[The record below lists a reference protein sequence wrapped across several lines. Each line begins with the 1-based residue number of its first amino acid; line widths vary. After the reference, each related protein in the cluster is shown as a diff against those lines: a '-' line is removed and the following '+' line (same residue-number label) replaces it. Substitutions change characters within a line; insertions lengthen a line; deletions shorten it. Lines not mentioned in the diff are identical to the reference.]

1 MKKALKSKI
10 EFFLFRIFYKLFKM
24 LPYPF
29 VEKMITQI
37 FIFAGMILGIRK
49 KRAKMQLKM
58 VFPEKSSKE
67 IREILIGMYRNM
79 GITTAE
85 TYFGNT
91 QKLFDKAIVDGWEIL
106 DKAVKM
112 GKGVILTTG
121 HLGNWELAGRYIA
134 ANYKMGVVGRK
145 LRNRYLDSFTNKLRE
160 KENIII
166 IDRKKALRP
175 IIKLLKENYI
185 VSLLMDQNAGRNGIL
200 TDFLG
205 FPASTFVGAA
215 KIAIKTGC
223 PIVPAFAIRLTD
235 GTHRFICEEIIYP
248 EKYENTLESIKE
260 LTELVSKKLEKYILK
275 YPQQWFWVHRRW
287 RGAKKAR
294 KI

>member
-1 MKKALKSKI
+1 MKKKIKSKI

-24 LPYPF
+24 LPYQS
-29 VEKMITQI
+29 VEKIITQI
-37 FIFAGMILGIRK
+37 FIFAGMIFGIRK
-49 KRAKMQLKM
+49 KIAMIQLKM
-58 VFPEKSSKE
+58 VFPEKSSQE
-67 IREILIGMYRNM
+67 IRKILIGMYRNM

-91 QKLFDKAIVDGWEIL
+91 QELFDKAIVDGWEIL

-134 ANYKMGVVGRK
+134 ANYKLGVVATRQ
-145 LRNRYLDSFTNKLRE
+145 RNRYFDSFTNKLRE
-160 KENIII
+160 KENIIM
-166 IDRKKALRP
+166 IDKKKALRP

-205 FPASTFVGAA
+205 FPASTFVGTA
-215 KIAIKTGC
+215 KIAIKIGC
-223 PIVPAFAIRLTD
+223 PIVPAFAIRLSE
-235 GTHRFICEEIIYP
+235 GTHRFICEEIIYSDN
-248 EKYENTLESIKE
+248 YENTLESIKE

-287 RGAKKAR
+287 RGAKKGR
-294 KI
+294 NF